1 MKKEQ
6 IINVN
11 SYLNS
16 LKMEV
21 SSELGVNT
29 NPNNT
34 NKNKTNKTNKQQKKS

>member
-6 IINVN
+6 IANVK

-21 SSELGVNT
+21 SSELGI
-29 NPNNT
+29 NPT
-34 NKNKTNKTNKQQKKS
+34 STKTNKTNKDNKQQKKS